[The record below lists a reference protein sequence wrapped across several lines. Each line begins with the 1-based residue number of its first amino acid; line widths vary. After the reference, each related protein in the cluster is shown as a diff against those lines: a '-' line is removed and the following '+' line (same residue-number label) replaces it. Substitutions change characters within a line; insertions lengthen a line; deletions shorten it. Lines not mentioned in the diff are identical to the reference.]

1 MRFPVLT
8 TESKVNVFGI
18 VGIQQNVS
26 KEDEMR
32 IDEARAFTTSALGS
46 KFMSAYDNTNSSYIQ
61 VHETLCKSA
70 AENRSLLKWS
80 LMTNTA
86 QGGSILLQLYA
97 DRYQQGFG
105 SVDQTATAIYRKN
118 EIAIREQIMYLQ
130 SQYKV
135 GQKVSESI
143 DANRASIVNGELNDF
158 SYNITDQQTAQ
169 L

>member
-1 MRFPVLT
+1 
-8 TESKVNVFGI
+8 
-18 VGIQQNVS
+18 
-26 KEDEMR
+26 MR

-86 QGGSILLQLYA
+86 KGGSILLQLYA

-105 SVDQTATAIYRKN
+105 SVD
-118 EIAIREQIMYLQ
+118 
-130 SQYKV
+130 
-135 GQKVSESI
+135 
-143 DANRASIVNGELNDF
+143 
-158 SYNITDQQTAQ
+158 
-169 L
+169 